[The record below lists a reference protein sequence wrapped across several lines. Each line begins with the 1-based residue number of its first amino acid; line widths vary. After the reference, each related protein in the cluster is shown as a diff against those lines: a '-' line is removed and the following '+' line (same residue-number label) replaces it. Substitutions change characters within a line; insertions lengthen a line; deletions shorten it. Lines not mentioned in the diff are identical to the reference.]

1 LDEIGENQMA
11 FIKQKNPQVVNED
24 ERAAPRDF
32 EGLCSELDNENQTAR
47 RWAARDLGQFPQ
59 ASARLVSRLKIEDNA
74 NVRTAIL
81 DTLAQISD
89 DIAITGI
96 VECLRSDEA
105 SLRNEAI
112 EVLKNIPE
120 QVAPIIDSLLNDDDS
135 DVRIFAVNILESL
148 HHEDVEKWLIQVIE
162 HDDHVNVCATAVD
175 LLSEVGTEIAVKALE
190 NLKIRFAD
198 EPYICFTTDLA
209 LKRLGQG
216 DR

>member
-1 LDEIGENQMA
+1 MA
-11 FIKQKNPQVVNED
+11 FIKQTAPQVVNED

-32 EGLCSELDNENQTAR
+32 DGLCAELNNENQTAR
-47 RWAARDLGQFPQ
+47 RWAARDLAQFSQ
-59 ASARLVSRLKIEDNA
+59 ASATLVARLKIEEHP

-81 DTLAQISD
+81 DSLAQIGD
-89 DIAITGI
+89 EQAIAGV

-120 QVAPIIDSLLNDDDS
+120 QVAPIIDSLLSDHDS

-148 HHEDVEKWLIQVIE
+148 HHDDVEKWLIQVIE
-162 HDDHVNVCATAVD
+162 HDDHLNVCATAVD
-175 LLSEVGTEIAVKALE
+175 LLSEVGTELSLNALE

-198 EPYICFTTDLA
+198 EPYIGFSVDLA
-209 LKRLGQG
+209 LKRIGQG